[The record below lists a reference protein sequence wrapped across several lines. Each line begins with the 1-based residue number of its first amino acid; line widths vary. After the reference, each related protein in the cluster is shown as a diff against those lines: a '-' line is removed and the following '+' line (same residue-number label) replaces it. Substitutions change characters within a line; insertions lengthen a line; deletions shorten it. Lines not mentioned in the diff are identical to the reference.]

1 MKHRWLPLLAI
12 AIPAIL
18 LSAPNPTEAKTYKQC
33 VKGVTGIG
41 YVAKVKWY
49 DASKIKFTKDKIDLP
64 KASKTK
70 NVAVW
75 EEECHSSSKPHF
87 MTIEAKGNDAAS
99 TVVGVAVGI
108 TAGVAGIGLCAGVFV
123 ATAGAASGVMA
134 PCVEIAIGGGTLAG
148 EEVYAALPDPGIFFQ
163 GFAEKVEIKGT
174 VWKPKY
180 EITKRLKG
188 IREPNEIVASC
199 FGVKD
204 AGTKDTITIEFFE
217 GKNSLGKTTQV
228 GCKNATGLPT
238 KDNSIERWSRSTSK
252 MTRFTI
258 ETSGTDAL
266 WLDYVILNG
275 QWSGKIAQW
284 GRAKGM
290 GWCLSRDASDAKSW
304 VKLKKVDKT
313 CYRKYKFDVSTQKAY
328 GIH

>member
-1 MKHRWLPLLAI
+1 MKNRWLPILAI
-12 AIPAIL
+12 ALPAIL
-18 LSAPNPTEAKTYKQC
+18 LSAPNPTEAKTFKQC

-41 YVAKVKWY
+41 YVARVKWY
-49 DASKIKFTKDKIDLP
+49 DASKIKFTKNKIDLP
-64 KASKTK
+64 TASKTK

-87 MTIEAKGNDAAS
+87 MTIEATGNKTAS
-99 TVVGVAVGI
+99 TVVGAAVGI
-108 TAGVAGIGLCAGVFV
+108 TAGVAGVGLCIGAVAATGV
-123 ATAGAASGVMA
+123 AASVVG
-134 PCVEIAIGGGTLAG
+134 PCVEIAIGGATIAG
-148 EEVYAALPDPGIFFQ
+148 EEVTAALPDPGIFFQ

-188 IREPNEIVASC
+188 IREPNQVYASC
-199 FGVKD
+199 WGVPD

-217 GKNSLGKTTQV
+217 GKSSLGKTTQV
-228 GCKNATGLPT
+228 GCKNTTGLPT
-238 KDNSIERWSRSTSK
+238 PISTIQLWSRSTKK

-266 WLDYVILNG
+266 YLDWVGLNG
-275 QWSGKIAQW
+275 QWSGNIAQW
-284 GRAKGM
+284 GKGGGK
-290 GWCLSRDASDAKSW
+290 GWCLSRDASDAESW
-304 VKLKKVDKT
+304 LKIKKIDKT
-313 CYRKYKFDVSTQKAY
+313 CYRKFKFDVSKEKAY